1 MNRKRMMRA
10 LTGMAALL
18 SLVAAGGRAI
28 RSEAQAQQ
36 PPEMPIPGPGPHEER
51 HLLLEGA
58 PEAAPTGT
66 PAAALATKTIYF
78 DTGSSDLKEGA
89 KPALAEIAM
98 LLKENTN
105 AELVV
110 GGHTDAVGGELYN
123 LQLAQARAYTAREY
137 LLNEQGIEPRR
148 IHAVAYGKAV
158 PVADNSTEEGR
169 AMNRRVTLR
178 VEAMGSPGA
187 GLR

>member
-1 MNRKRMMRA
+1 MKTKQA
-10 LTGMAALL
+10 LTVIAGLV
-18 SLVAAGGRAI
+18 SLVAAAAWVA

-51 HLLLEGA
+51 HLFSEGA
-58 PEAAPTGT
+58 PTGA
-66 PAAALATKTIYF
+66 PAAAMATKTIYF
-78 DTGSSDLKEGA
+78 DTGSSELKEGA
-89 KPALAEIAM
+89 KRALAEVAA
-98 LLKENTN
+98 LLKENPD
-105 AELVV
+105 AELVI

-123 LQLAQARAYTAREY
+123 LQLAQARAYTVREY
-137 LLNEQGIEPRR
+137 LLKGQGIEPRR

-158 PVADNSTEEGR
+158 PVADNSTEGGR

-178 VEAMGSPGA
+178 VEAMGSPVA